1 MDPSSG
7 SQNRVAQRYA
17 LAILAATVA
26 LVLRKLLA
34 PVFGVQNPYHTAW
47 AAVAFSAWYCG
58 LGPALLSVLIEL
70 AGVWYFFLP
79 PFNSIQLTNTRAEFA
94 GMLGFLVFSGVI
106 IALAHS
112 ARLALHRSHWA
123 EERLRDAHAE
133 LEQKVNRRTV
143 QLQEA
148 NDSLREL
155 SGTLQQMRD
164 QERRSIARELHDS
177 VGQLL
182 AALSMNLQT
191 LQDTTDE
198 LEPAAARAVSDSHQL
213 VQQISREVRT
223 ISYLLHPPL
232 LDVAGLASAIRWYAD
247 GFSERSGIRVEVD
260 IPETFRRL
268 PDEVEIAIFRMVQEC
283 LTNIHRHSGS
293 GTAKIVIRQEQDHI
307 RVHVEDAGKGIPLE
321 KQLDL
326 ASTTRT
332 GIGFRGMR
340 ERLRQLGGDLDIR
353 SDDRGT
359 VVAATLP
366 LENSETRDSPTGT

>member
-1 MDPSSG
+1 MYPPSG
-7 SQNRVAQRYA
+7 SPNSAARRYA
-17 LAILAATVA
+17 LAFLSATVA

-34 PVFGVQNPYHTAW
+34 PIFGVQNPYHTAW
-47 AAVAFSAWYCG
+47 AGVAFSAWYCG

-79 PFNSIQLTNTRAEFA
+79 PFNSIQLVDTRAEFA

-112 ARLALHRSHWA
+112 ARLALQRSHWA
-123 EERLRDAHAE
+123 EERLREAHAQ
-133 LEQKVNRRTV
+133 LEQEVKRRTL
-143 QLQEA
+143 QLQQA

-182 AALSMNLQT
+182 AALNMNLQS
-191 LQDTTDE
+191 LQDRTGV
-198 LEPAAARAVSDSHQL
+198 LETAAARAVADSNQL
-213 VQQISREVRT
+213 VQQISQEVRT

-232 LDVAGLASAIRWYAD
+232 LDIAGLASAIRWYAD
-247 GFSERSGIRVEVD
+247 GFSERSRLQVEVD
-260 IPETFRRL
+260 ISEKFPRL
-268 PDEVEIAIFRMVQEC
+268 SDEVEIAIFRMVQEC

-293 GTAKIVIRQEQDHI
+293 RTAKIVIRQEQDRL
-307 RVHVEDAGKGIPLE
+307 RVRVEDAGKGIPLE
-321 KQLDL
+321 KRFDL
-326 ASTTRT
+326 TSNIRT
-332 GIGFRGMR
+332 GVGFRGMR
-340 ERLRQLGGDLDIR
+340 ERLGQLGGDLDIH

-366 LENSETRDSPTGT
+366 LENSETPDSPTGG

>member
-198 LEPAAARAVSDSHQL
+198 LEPAAARAAADSHQL

-321 KQLDL
+321 KQLD
-326 ASTTRT
+326 
-332 GIGFRGMR
+332 
-340 ERLRQLGGDLDIR
+340 
-353 SDDRGT
+353 
-359 VVAATLP
+359 
-366 LENSETRDSPTGT
+366 